1 MRISDW
7 SSDVCSSDLDSADR
21 FKVSGR
27 GELHLSILV
36 ENMRREGYELAIS
49 RPEVILK
56 EVEGEI
62 REPWETLTIDVE
74 EEHQG
79 SVMEKLG
86 ERRGSLRE
94 IMADGNGRV
103 RPDYL
108 IPTRGLIGFRS
119 ESMTLTSGSGLIYH
133 TFDHYGPR
141 VAGSIGTR
149 QNGVMISNGPG
160 QAVPY
165 ALSHLQ
171 AHGRRFVEAH
181 RDLN

>member
-86 ERRGSLRE
+86 ERSEERRVGKEGGS
-94 IMADGNGRV
+94 
-103 RPDYL
+103 
-108 IPTRGLIGFRS
+108 
-119 ESMTLTSGSGLIYH
+119 
-133 TFDHYGPR
+133 
-141 VAGSIGTR
+141 
-149 QNGVMISNGPG
+149 PG
-160 QAVPY
+160 
-165 ALSHLQ
+165 
-171 AHGRRFVEAH
+171 
-181 RDLN
+181 